1 MFVFALTSF
10 LFLLQSI
17 DANRPKLDEFK
28 PIRLSKIGTKLT
40 ILCVIQEGHKPF
52 KFEWRFNDQLLSKTT
67 SFDYRI
73 DQIDDDQSRFM
84 IPQLKTNHSGT
95 YSCTARNNFGF
106 DKQFT
111 RLTVKGLF
119 LSYPLEFPLLI
130 NMWRIFCC

>member
-40 ILCVIQEGHKPF
+40 ILCAIQEGQKPF
-52 KFEWRFNDQLLSKTT
+52 KFEWQFNDQLLSKSTA
-67 SFDYRI
+67 SDHRI
-73 DQIDDDQSRFM
+73 DSFNDDQS
-84 IPQLKTNHSGT
+84 QLIVAKLDRKHSGI

-106 DKQFT
+106 DKQST
-111 RLTVKGLF
+111 RLTVTGLF
-119 LSYPLEFPLLI
+119 LSYSYEFPLLI